1 VYHQVVDDLSKL
13 EGSLRW
19 GVGSC
24 VHGRC
29 IRGAMLRPLPLLVML
44 APLFVAC
51 GDEPGSDESFATALP
66 KSLTLRLEVGSDG
79 ALSLKSS
86 GKSLAC
92 FERFD
97 GLAGERISCSR
108 SGEKL
113 QILIKDDGTSVL
125 AVRDLGKKRGYY
137 ACSRTGDA
145 AGAPAEMKCKLT
157 TIEPRGSGGLSS
169 PFDASVEGVS
179 VPNSHWVNDE
189 ETILRGM
196 EPRSPEQYAELK
208 ELGVSRVVVFKNM
221 TGKDTI
227 DEEIAGWGLPEG
239 DLLHVPFQWKDFD
252 GFETPCEQTVAAL
265 RFIRD
270 SVEADERVFFHCTV
284 GEDRTGYLA
293 AMYALVF
300 EGADPR
306 TAFEMEMCEHGY
318 ASGNPQKPGFV
329 LGKLDDHLT
338 PLYRSMAFLVADQKL
353 NEELDPAVCAAAPEV
368 PDEFLPDTLAC
379 GVSTTLEP

>member
-1 VYHQVVDDLSKL
+1 MCA
-13 EGSLRW
+13 R
-19 GVGSC
+19 C
-24 VHGRC
+24 VHV
-29 IRGAMLRPLPLLVML
+29 AAPMVRPASLLLLL
-44 APLFVAC
+44 APLAVAC
-51 GDEPGSDESFATALP
+51 DAEPSSDESFATALS
-66 KSLTLRLEVGSDG
+66 KTLTLRLEVGSGG
-79 ALSLKSS
+79 ALIAKSS
-86 GKSLAC
+86 GKSLEC

-97 GLAGERISCSR
+97 GLDGERISCAR
-108 SGEKL
+108 SGEKV
-113 QILIKDDGTSVL
+113 QILVKDDASSVVV
-125 AVRDLGKKRGYY
+125 VRDLANKRGYY
-137 ACSRTGDA
+137 ECSRSGDA
-145 AGAPAEMKCKLT
+145 AGAPAQMKCKLT
-157 TIEPRGSGGLSS
+157 TIEPRGTGGLSS
-169 PFDASVEGVS
+169 PFDGSVEGVS
-179 VPNSHWVNDE
+179 VPNTHWVNDD

-196 EPRSPEQYAELK
+196 EPRTPEQYAELK

-252 GFETPCEQTVAAL
+252 GFETPCEQTIEAL

-270 SVEADERVFFHCTV
+270 SVEAEERVFFHCTV

-293 AMYALVF
+293 AMYALIF
-300 EGADPR
+300 EGGDPR
-306 TAFEMEMCEHGY
+306 AAFDSEMCERGY

-353 NEELDPAVCAAAPEV
+353 TEELDPGVCASTPEV
-368 PDEFLPDTLAC
+368 PPTFLPEALVC